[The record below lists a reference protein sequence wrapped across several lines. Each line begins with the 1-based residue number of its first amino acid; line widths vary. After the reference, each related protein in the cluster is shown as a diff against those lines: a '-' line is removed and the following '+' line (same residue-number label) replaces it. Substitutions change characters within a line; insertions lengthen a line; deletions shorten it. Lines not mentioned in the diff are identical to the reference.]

1 MDEIISFEFSNGS
14 KILDSSIYEYKV
26 GKENVAK
33 IDLPDSNGFVAVHKD
48 NNKTEYIKAPYMKFC
63 TDSHVRDTGREKN
76 GQALVS

>member
-14 KILDSSIYEYKV
+14 KILDSNIYKYKV
-26 GKENVAK
+26 GKESVTK

-63 TDSHVRDTGREKN
+63 TDSHV
-76 GQALVS
+76 